1 MYMYVCVLHVW
12 IHCMCIFCMTAVS
25 VAPPPLISGVSNMSN
40 YLTLE
45 LHRAQFLFSKKLLGM
60 ATIPLYSIRHSTK
73 VPVHLHVGQNDIH
86 VHVRG
91 LGSCGSQFIHVPVHG
106 KAEDGSWI
114 PFSYLC
120 LSLSYLDTLPPSLSS
135 SFPYPTL
142 ILFHHLSP
150 LDRTVKDTGSFS
162 SSRTPQ
168 GNWSQLSIS
177 CTLTHTSSCLK
188 VHICMYMYITLGDYA
203 QTFLYFAMP
212 AIPGNA
218 VIICFLCKS

>member
-73 VPVHLHVGQNDIH
+73 VPVHLHVGKKWHTCTCSWPRELWFSIY
-86 VHVRG
+86 
-91 LGSCGSQFIHVPVHG
+91 SCTSTC
-106 KAEDGSWI
+106 ESWRWVLNTLLLSM
-114 PFSYLC
+114 PFLILPWYSSTLPLLF

-135 SFPYPTL
+135 RQDSEGHWIFLFLQNPSGELVPTQHQL
-142 ILFHHLSP
+142 HL
-150 LDRTVKDTGSFS
+150 DTHFELPKG
-162 SSRTPQ
+162 
-168 GNWSQLSIS
+168 
-177 CTLTHTSSCLK
+177 THLH
-188 VHICMYMYITLGDYA
+188 VHVHYLGGLCSNLPVLCYASNSWKRSYYML
-203 QTFLYFAMP
+203 P
-212 AIPGNA
+212 
-218 VIICFLCKS
+218 V